1 MEVLKKDEIKCIF
14 PKRDE
19 NSHKGNFGYVG
30 IMGGS
35 IEYSG
40 AVKLANLSC
49 ASLTSGAGVVRLIV
63 PEEIAI
69 SVMPYLLEQ
78 TLFTVQSKGGHMIFD
93 KEKNPLPVF
102 MGEREWFNSADVYAM
117 EYSDIKDNHKILYG
131 ENLICSLN
139 IKKED
144 LRLQCEAEMKNLLM
158 RFRKHYLLFADNP
171 KEINNALFSVTKTIN
186 AIFKAI
192 LRLKEI
198 EVSKSAYANL
208 NKICEIFDADKQFYE
223 KLLCAKD
230 RHCKFSKAETYK
242 LADEAIMQLEKLL
255 EFINNM

>member
-1 MEVLKKDEIKCIF
+1 MKKLDNFIQDIKKVFNQRLKSVFIYGSKANIEMDKLGSDVDIMVISESVTGDDLKKCAQ
-14 PKRDE
+14 
-19 NSHKGNFGYVG
+19 
-30 IMGGS
+30 
-35 IEYSG
+35 
-40 AVKLANLSC
+40 AVKKWMGIGCPCS
-49 ASLTSGAGVVRLIV
+49 R
-63 PEEIAI
+63 
-69 SVMPYLLEQ
+69 
-78 TLFTVQSKGGHMIFD
+78 IFD

-117 EYSDIKDNHKILYG
+117 EYSDIQDNHKILYG

-158 RFRKHYLLFADNP
+158 RFRKQYLLFSDCP

-192 LRLKEI
+192 LRLQEI
-198 EVSKSAYANL
+198 EVSRSAYANL
-208 NKICEIFDADKQFYE
+208 NKICEIFDANKQFYE

-230 RHCKFSKAETYK
+230 RHCKFSKAETYE
-242 LADEAIMQLEKLL
+242 LADEAIIQLEKLL